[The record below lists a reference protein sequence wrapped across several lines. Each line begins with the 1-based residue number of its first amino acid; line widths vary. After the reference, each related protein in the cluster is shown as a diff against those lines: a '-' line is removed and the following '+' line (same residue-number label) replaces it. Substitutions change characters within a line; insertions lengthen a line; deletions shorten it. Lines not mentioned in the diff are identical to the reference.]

1 MLQREESRHDFAF
14 IAGVIIGA
22 IAGAIVTLALAPM
35 SGNQTREAI
44 RTRVNELPI
53 DDFKHKAD
61 DLKHKA
67 QDKAQDVKGKAA
79 DRASEVAHQA
89 QPMMDKVKTQVG
101 DIAAKT
107 PLKSGNEAEDIVDEV
122 AELIP
127 PAPTSTGPTS

>member
-44 RTRVNELPI
+44 RTRVNELPL
-53 DDFKHKAD
+53 DDIKHKAD

-67 QDKAQDVKGKAA
+67 QDVKEKAVDRATEAKEKAA
-79 DRASEVAHQA
+79 DQA

-107 PLKSGNEAEDIVDEV
+107 PLKGGNEAEDIIDEV

-127 PAPTSTGPTS
+127 PSTTTS

>member
-22 IAGAIVTLALAPM
+22 IAGAMVTLALAPM

-53 DDFKHKAD
+53 DD
-61 DLKHKA
+61 LKHKA
-67 QDKAQDVKGKAA
+67 QDAREKAVERAVEVKEKAA

-89 QPMMDKVKTQVG
+89 QPMVDKV
-101 DIAAKT
+101 IAKT
-107 PLKSGNEAEDIVDEV
+107 PLKDDKDAEDVVDDV
-122 AELIP
+122 AEMVP
-127 PAPTSTGPTS
+127 PAPTSTQPTS